1 MRAVQPST
9 HAAQALFMPMG
20 ENVIGRLRP
29 VPRTV
34 PVRSIGFLSAPLESG
49 GDSDLML
56 ANGTIVLLN
65 RSCRILVRLGSS
77 GLLLRVWHG
86 LLTLV
91 HRFGF
96 HCLFL
101 LLGGAVLYALWRVK
115 SGHLPRI
122 SQLGGP
128 GPRFGRDCHN

>member
-9 HAAQALFMPMG
+9 HAAQAFLPMG
-20 ENVIGRLRP
+20 EKVIGRLRP

-34 PVRSIGFLSAPLESG
+34 LVRSIGFLSAPLESG

-77 GLLLRVWHG
+77 GLLLRV
-86 LLTLV
+86 
-91 HRFGF
+91 
-96 HCLFL
+96 
-101 LLGGAVLYALWRVK
+101 
-115 SGHLPRI
+115 
-122 SQLGGP
+122 
-128 GPRFGRDCHN
+128 